1 MARPIFTHQ
10 ELSQWL
16 SNQYQVIYDC
26 CISLTNLTTLH
37 VVQDPDRKLLR
48 KQPFV
53 QHWIH
58 LYTFHL
64 NTSLAKLFV
73 NSKNQHWSF
82 HEFLDE
88 FRNKDLGPDFKR
100 YYAVNKSRFPPWDK
114 LWKSDAEVMAGVSE
128 VETWLSDAVHRQM
141 TARVRKHRD
150 ELSAHSDFTA
160 TPPST
165 YCDLRDLVEL
175 AKKIH
180 DHFTR
185 NINGTATSF
194 MVSPIYGIDPLLRP
208 WLEMRGTIRQDLNA
222 LANEYGI
229 EKD

>member
-1 MARPIFTHQ
+1 MSRAAFTHL

-16 SNQYQVIYDC
+16 TNQYQVIYDC

-37 VVQDPDRKLLR
+37 VVQDPDRQLLR
-48 KQPFV
+48 RQPFV

-73 NSKNQHWSF
+73 DSRNQHWSF
-82 HEFLDE
+82 PELLAQ
-88 FRNKDLGPDFKR
+88 FRNKDIGADFSR
-100 YYAVNKSRFPPWDK
+100 YYAVNRSRFPPWDN
-114 LWKSDAEVMAGVSE
+114 LWKSDDDVMAGVSE
-128 VETWLSDAVHRQM
+128 AERLLADPTHQQK

-150 ELSAHSDFTA
+150 ELSAHSDFIA
-160 TPPST
+160 TPPSS

-194 MVSPIYGIDPLLRP
+194 MVSPIYGIDPLLKP
-208 WLEMRGTIRQDLNA
+208 WLDKQGTIRQDLNA
-222 LANEYGI
+222 LASESGI
-229 EKD
+229 EES